1 MTSLRRFTANDL
13 FKINRMYCY
22 SFTLRNL
29 DPLTE
34 NVFLSSKMTVQH
46 FILSAV
52 LGSMARIFLHCHRQ
66 SWTRNG
72 LQYSFNV
79 MQVMGK
85 AEGKDKEW
93 HGHVTALTVGPQ
105 YRRVGLADQLMKLL
119 EDITVNKWKDL

>member
-1 MTSLRRFTANDL
+1 
-13 FKINRMYCY
+13 
-22 SFTLRNL
+22 
-29 DPLTE
+29 
-34 NVFLSSKMTVQH
+34 
-46 FILSAV
+46 
-52 LGSMARIFLHCHRQ
+52 
-66 SWTRNG
+66 
-72 LQYSFNV
+72 